1 MTTKNTVS
9 LAIGLALGLGLAA
22 AVGAWAQ
29 NGSTFGPG
37 AMGGYGMMGMMM
49 GGMGGPAT
57 PARYMATGPAGTNA
71 MTEACLTTMYG
82 NTGTAGKTTTGKA
95 R

>member
-1 MTTKNTVS
+1 MTTKNTAS
-9 LAIGLALGLGLAA
+9 LAIGLALGVGLAA

-37 AMGGYGMMGMMM
+37 TMGGYGMMGMMM

-57 PARYMATGPAGTNA
+57 HARYMTGPAGTNA
-71 MTEACLTTMYG
+71 MTEACLTTMKG
-82 NTGTAGKTTTGKA
+82 TTGTAGKTTTGNGK
-95 R
+95 

>member
-29 NGSTFGPG
+29 GESNFGPG
-37 AMGGYGMMGMMM
+37 MMGGYGMMGA
-49 GGMGGPAT
+49 MGGPAT
-57 PARYMATGPAGTNA
+57 HARYMATGPAGTNA
-71 MTEACLTTMYG
+71 MTEACLTTMNG
-82 NTGTAGKTTTGKA
+82 NTGTPGKTTTGK
-95 R
+95 